1 MERTAISHLVFDR
14 RLFRRGVPGAGTI
27 YLLRKSPFGY
37 FVGVTVLIGG
47 ALSLLFSHANARGT
61 HSLLYPGSGTAG
73 TVAFVI
79 ALIGGIAIIA
89 ATAWRRPLR
98 LTSRWACW
106 RSGSVAAAYL
116 VFTATLPSPRWA
128 LDPTTHVPVGSAF
141 PGYVRVL
148 TGPFSIAGA
157 LCLVF
162 GAIYSAYVYMPK
174 HKVLRAKVKTPV
186 LAQWGNS
193 VKPRRPYSA

>member
-73 TVAFVI
+73 TV
-79 ALIGGIAIIA
+79 
-89 ATAWRRPLR
+89 
-98 LTSRWACW
+98 
-106 RSGSVAAAYL
+106 AYL